1 MKLELTPQ
9 RTRLFISLFEQK
21 RSTANGWAL
30 KNGEGAVQNGGSAAH
45 VKAYLVQKFD
55 TGCRTGQKADPV
67 QVAREMKIIK
77 DDAGHLLFTPQE
89 SITAQQIN
97 SFFSRLSAVQR
108 QTQMEKDTSE
118 YATSQ
123 EFTEEDP
130 DLEALENEIVLENL
144 RIAINLQVTAPQHPI
159 VVRNRNLCELS
170 KAKKLDVLKVAE
182 LREMCESLQLE
193 VSG

>member
-1 MKLELTPQ
+1 
-9 RTRLFISLFEQK
+9 
-21 RSTANGWAL
+21 
-30 KNGEGAVQNGGSAAH
+30 
-45 VKAYLVQKFD
+45 
-55 TGCRTGQKADPV
+55 
-67 QVAREMKIIK
+67 
-77 DDAGHLLFTPQE
+77 
-89 SITAQQIN
+89 
-97 SFFSRLSAVQR
+97 
-108 QTQMEKDTSE
+108 MEKDTSE

-130 DLEALENEIVLENL
+130 DLEVLENETVLENL

-182 LREMCESLQLE
+182 LREMCESLQFE